1 MNSDIGDR
9 FQKETKYS
17 RYLMDFGGFN
27 LRNPPEQYKSYPNS
41 KKISLDLPK
50 DLSKISLDKVL
61 KNRRSIRNFSE
72 KPITKQQLSSL
83 LWASTGIQRK
93 ELGFEFRTAPSA
105 GALYPIETYLVIN
118 RVKDIPKGIYHY
130 SIKDNLLEELKIGD
144 FGVDISRAALDQD
157 MCNKAAAVFIW
168 TAIFNRSKWKYGERA
183 YRYIYL
189 DAGHI
194 AENFALVSTGLGLGN
209 CQIAALYDDEIN
221 EIIGVDGKSESVI
234 YMSVVGN
241 L

>member
-1 MNSDIGDR
+1 MKSGIGDR

-17 RYLMDFGGFN
+17 RYSMDFSGLN
-27 LRNPPEQYKSYPNS
+27 WRNPPELYKSYPNS
-41 KKISLDLPK
+41 KKINLDFPK
-50 DLSKISLDKVL
+50 VFSKISLNEVL
-61 KNRRSIRNFSE
+61 NKRRSIRNFSE
-72 KPITKQQLSSL
+72 KSITKQQLSSL

-105 GALYPIETYLVIN
+105 GALYPIETYLIIN
-118 RVKDIPKGIYHY
+118 RVKDIPNGIYHY
-130 SIKDNLLEELKIGD
+130 SIKDHLLEELKIGD
-144 FGVDISRAALDQD
+144 FGIDISKAALDQD
-157 MCNKAAAVFIW
+157 MCKKAAAVFIW
-168 TAIFNRSKWKYGERA
+168 TAIFNRSKWKYSERA

-194 AENFALVSTGLGLGN
+194 AENFALTATALSLGN
-209 CQIAALYDDEIN
+209 CQIAALYDDEVN
-221 EIIGVDGKSESVI
+221 EIIYVDGGSESVI